1 MKSLKIVMW
10 DFIPNFWHFSI
21 VQSLPWLLLLL
32 FSFGGGFGGEKKR
45 RKDIFLG
52 WGWGGVVGFETILTF
67 GRGDGVMKE
76 G

>member
-45 RKDIFLG
+45 RKDFFFWVG
-52 WGWGGVVGFETILTF
+52 GGGVVGFETILSF
-67 GRGDGVMKE
+67 VMKE

>member
-1 MKSLKIVMW
+1 MW

-45 RKDIFLG
+45 RKDFFFWVGG
-52 WGWGGVVGFETILTF
+52 WGLVGFETILSF
-67 GRGDGVMKE
+67 VMKE

>member
-32 FSFGGGFGGEKKR
+32 FSFGGGFGGG
-45 RKDIFLG
+45 RKEERIFFG
-52 WGWGGVVGFETILTF
+52 VGGVLGGGGGWLVGFETILSF
-67 GRGDGVMKE
+67 VMKE